1 VFTGSPSILD
11 ALKALRLPR
20 AGEDRTSGEAVLS
33 RQRVYILPTRYG
45 WSYAG
50 VLLVMLV
57 GSVNYNNS
65 LGHLLSFLLASLAL
79 VSMLHTQRNLLNL
92 RLRAGHVSP
101 AFPGQQALFRLC
113 LHNDAPVPRR
123 GLEITYRAGRR
134 SVRTSVSAAGVGCV
148 ELPLT
153 ARTRGWL
160 RLKEVTVST
169 RYPLGLFRAW
179 SPVRLG
185 AACLVYPGPAGAR
198 PLPAGGSPQGQD
210 DRWRGE
216 AREDFAGFRDY
227 RPGDA
232 PRQVYWKAAARE
244 QGLMVKLFAG
254 GGAGQV
260 LLTWEDAGP
269 GHLEARL
276 SQLCAWLLEAHRR
289 GLGFGMTLPDSQIPP
304 GEGEA
309 HLHRCLYALAVYGEK
324 DD

>member
-1 VFTGSPSILD
+1 MLD

-20 AGEDRTSGEAVLS
+20 AGEDRTSGEA
-33 RQRVYILPTRYG
+33 VYILPTRYG

-65 LGHLLSFLLASLAL
+65 LGHLLTFLLGSLAL
-79 VSMLHTQRNLLNL
+79 VSMLHTQRNILNL

-123 GLEITYRAGRR
+123 GLEITYRDGHR
-134 SVRTSVSAAGVGCV
+134 SVRASVPAAGVGCV
-148 ELPLT
+148 ELPVT

-160 RLKEVTVST
+160 RLTEVTVST

-179 SPVRLG
+179 SPVHLG
-185 AACLVYPGPAGAR
+185 AACLVYPSPAGAR
-198 PLPAGGSPQGQD
+198 PLPAGGNFRGRD
-210 DRWRGE
+210 DRLRGE
-216 AREDFAGFRDY
+216 AREDFTGFRDY
-227 RPGDA
+227 RPGDP
-232 PRQVYWKAAARE
+232 PRQVYWKAAARD

-276 SQLCAWLLEAHRR
+276 SQLCAWVLEAHRR
-289 GLGFGMTLPDSQIPP
+289 GQEFGMALPDSQIPAGQ
-304 GEGEA
+304 GET
-309 HLHRCLYALAVYGEK
+309 HLHRCLYALGVYGEK
-324 DD
+324 DA